1 MLFYN
6 LHFLII
12 FKYLFL
18 SHQSFLMNVTNM
30 ILLFP
35 IQTMKTGVAFSLH
48 QMTLGL
54 ILLSILQE
62 MFVHVTSKDTTI
74 SAISET
80 DKDEFS
86 RLCCFL
92 SQIHNL
98 QNNNS
103 RPMLQETK
111 QQSEYDHYSYIHE
124 PCNAQVVHKDS
135 QILVKPEEKSIHIIS
150 MKVHKL
156 KKFKQVGL
164 LSYL

>member
-6 LHFLII
+6 LFESTFFNHFQISFFISSSIFSHERYKHDFII
-12 FKYLFL
+12 
-18 SHQSFLMNVTNM
+18 
-30 ILLFP
+30 P

-54 ILLSILQE
+54 IILLSILQE
-62 MFVHVTSKDTTI
+62 MFVHVTSKDTTLQVRTQQSLPFQKQI
-74 SAISET
+74 
-80 DKDEFS
+80 KMNS

-135 QILVKPEEKSIHIIS
+135 QILVKPEEKSI
-150 MKVHKL
+150 
-156 KKFKQVGL
+156 
-164 LSYL
+164 